1 MRDNFRNL
9 LPFSAYHFLSWLVF
23 SAISKNI
30 SDYLEL
36 VREVFPDAP
45 GH

>member
-23 SAISKNI
+23 SAII

-36 VREVFPDAP
+36 VREVFPDA